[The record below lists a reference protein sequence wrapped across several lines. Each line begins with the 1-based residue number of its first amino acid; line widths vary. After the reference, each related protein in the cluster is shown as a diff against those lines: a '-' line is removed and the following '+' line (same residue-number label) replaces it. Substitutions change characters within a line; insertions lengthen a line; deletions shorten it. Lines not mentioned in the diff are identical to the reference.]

1 MRAHFLLAV
10 ALCAPG
16 FACAA
21 DSGPQPRA
29 VTPGGLAA
37 VPPPSDAVIL
47 FNGKDASGFTKLDG
61 SPSACKAVKGEMV
74 CATGAGNIQSKEKFA
89 DAQIHIEFSIPDMP
103 EQKGQMKGNSGAYL
117 QACYELQI
125 LDGYQNPTY
134 ADGTVGAL
142 YGFRAPFVNASRKP
156 GEWQSYDIVF
166 RAPRCDG
173 QGNITRPGSA
183 TVLLN
188 GVLVQENTVIDK
200 LGGGCRKPSMCG
212 EGPLLLQ
219 DHSGFPGAPHT
230 VMKFRNIW
238 LRKLD

>member
-1 MRAHFLLAV
+1 MRVLFLIAV
-10 ALCAPG
+10 SLCVLGIAS
-16 FACAA
+16 AA
-21 DSGPQPRA
+21 DDGPQPRV

-37 VPPPSDAVIL
+37 VPPPSDAVVL

-74 CATGAGNIQSKEKFA
+74 CETGAGDIQSKATFA

-103 EQKGQMKGNSGAYL
+103 GQKGQMKGNSGAYL

-125 LDGYQNPTY
+125 LDGYRHPTY

-142 YGFRAPFVNASRKP
+142 YGFRPPFVNASGKP
-156 GEWQSYDIVF
+156 GEWQSYDIIF

-173 QGNITRPGSA
+173 QGNLAKPGTA

-188 GVLVQENTVIDK
+188 CVLVQENTVIDK
-200 LGGGCRKPSMCG
+200 KGGGCRKPGMCG

-238 LRKLD
+238 LRKLE